1 MFENKDN
8 IIKKTIVVSAGT
20 KEIPIGAYNNEN
32 ISVLKLPEGLE
43 KIGAYAFANN
53 RIKSLEIPS
62 TVEEIGMDSFAM
74 NDIETVAFKEGIE
87 EIPSEA
93 FYKNNISR
101 ISLPNSLKKIGR
113 NAFSKNNLTKVVIPS
128 NVYEIEK
135 NAFDNIDVEYR
146 GILIT
151 KEEIEKYG
159 CENIIS
165 LMREK
170 KAKLRNENKAL
181 SDEAKNVKEEEK
193 EKEVSIPLDSNSD
206 ELVDKILLLAAHEE
220 RRWQSS
226 INELK
231 AELRLLSS
239 SLKSKYTSLKNI
251 EKYKEEL
258 VSFTTYL
265 ASLGANSRS
274 DFDITEK
281 MHIINAI
288 EKLASARVKGFD
300 VDIANLNSDIEELCM
315 KIRGVQMQIRK
326 QEETISHVTETKE
339 YLSGKSK

>member
-8 IIKKTIVVSAGT
+8 IMRKTIVISAGT

-93 FYKNNISR
+93 FYKNNISH

-113 NAFSKNNLTKVVIPS
+113 NAFRKNNLTKVVIPS

-159 CENIIS
+159 CENITS

-170 KAKLRNENKAL
+170 KTKLRNENKAL
-181 SDEAKNVKEEEK
+181 SGEAKNVKEEEK
-193 EKEVSIPLDSNSD
+193 EVSIPLDPNSA
-206 ELVDKILLLAAHEE
+206 ELVDKILLLAAYEE
-220 RRWQSS
+220 KKRESS
-226 INELK
+226 ISELK
-231 AELRLLSS
+231 ADLRVLSS

-258 VSFTTYL
+258 ASFATYL
-265 ASLGANSRS
+265 AGLGANSRS

-288 EKLASARVKGFD
+288 EKLASARIKGFD
-300 VDIANLNSDIEELCM
+300 VDISNLNSDIEELCM
-315 KIRGVQMQIRK
+315 KIRKIQMQIRK
-326 QEETISHVTETKE
+326 QEEAVSHVTETKE

>member
-8 IIKKTIVVSAGT
+8 IIKKTIVISEGT

-32 ISVLKLPEGLE
+32 ISILKLPEGLE

-74 NDIETVAFKEGIE
+74 NDIESVTFKEGIE

-93 FYKNNISR
+93 FYKNNISH

-113 NAFSKNNLTKVVIPS
+113 NAFSKNKLTKVVIPS

-170 KAKLRNENKAL
+170 KTKLRNENKAL
-181 SDEAKNVKEEEK
+181 SGKEKNVEEE
-193 EKEVSIPLDSNSD
+193 EKEVSISLDPNSD

-220 RRWQSS
+220 KRWQSS

-231 AELRLLSS
+231 EELRVLSS
-239 SLKSKYTSLKNI
+239 SLKGKYTSLKNI

-258 VSFTTYL
+258 ASFTTYL
-265 ASLGANSRS
+265 AGLGANSRS

-288 EKLASARVKGFD
+288 EKLASAR
-300 VDIANLNSDIEELCM
+300 I
-315 KIRGVQMQIRK
+315 
-326 QEETISHVTETKE
+326 KE
-339 YLSGKSK
+339 I